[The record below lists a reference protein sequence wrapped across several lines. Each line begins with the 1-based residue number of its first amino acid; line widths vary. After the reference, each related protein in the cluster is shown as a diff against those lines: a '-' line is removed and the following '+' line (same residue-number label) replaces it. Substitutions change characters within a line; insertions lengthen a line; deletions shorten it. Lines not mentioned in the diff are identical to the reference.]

1 MAEQEKKTRFI
12 VAVLTPDRVGLLRD
26 ITESIFK
33 AGGNIGSIR
42 QTVLDGYF
50 NLVFTADFGTALTE
64 CGLQR
69 LLQEKFGNEATEANI
84 SVTRCPDT
92 PAEPVVPVG
101 ASFVAMTVG
110 EDKPGTIF
118 RISSFFVSHGIN
130 IEDWGVSQ
138 DEGRVVYIAQ
148 VVVPEAVNF
157 RDLQEAFKTEMAQI
171 GLTAMI
177 CHENIFRATNE
188 IGPIKAL
195 LDKVPL

>member
-1 MAEQEKKTRFI
+1 MAEQEKKARFI
-12 VAVLTPDRVGLLRD
+12 VAVLTPDRVGLLRE
-26 ITESIFK
+26 ITETVFQ

-50 NLVFTADFGTALTE
+50 NLVFTADFETALTE
-64 CGLQR
+64 DEFHR
-69 LLQEKFGNEATEANI
+69 LLQEKFGGEASEANI
-84 SVTRCPDT
+84 SVTRRPDA
-92 PAEPVVPVG
+92 PAAPVVPVG

-118 RISSFFVSHGIN
+118 RISSFFVANGIN

-148 VVVPEAVNF
+148 VVVPESVNF